1 MLEILRHRRSVRDFT
16 DRSIT
21 QVTVDALREA
31 VLRAPSS
38 RNLQPWQFIFVE
50 QKELVEELAKSKSH
64 GTRFL
69 ETAQLALVI
78 VADPEVSDVWVE
90 DCSIAAIIAQ
100 LVAEGLGLKSCWGQL
115 RLRAHDENSSA
126 SDYVCELLDIPAG
139 FEVPIIIG
147 FGYPREIPQGHERDV
162 LPWGKLH
169 SNRFGG

>member
-16 DRSIT
+16 DKPIAKET
-21 QVTVDALREA
+21 IDTLREA
-31 VLRAPSS
+31 VLRAPTS
-38 RNLQPWQFIFVE
+38 RNRQPWQFIFVE
-50 QKELVEELAKSKSH
+50 QKELVEKLATSKSH

-100 LVAEGLGLKSCWGQL
+100 LAAEELGLKSCWGQL
-115 RLRAHDENSSA
+115 RLRTHDENSSA
-126 SDYVCELLDIPAG
+126 SNYVCELLDIPTE

-147 FGYPREIPQGHERDV
+147 FGYPIEMPQGYEHGA

-169 SNRFGG
+169 RNRFNG